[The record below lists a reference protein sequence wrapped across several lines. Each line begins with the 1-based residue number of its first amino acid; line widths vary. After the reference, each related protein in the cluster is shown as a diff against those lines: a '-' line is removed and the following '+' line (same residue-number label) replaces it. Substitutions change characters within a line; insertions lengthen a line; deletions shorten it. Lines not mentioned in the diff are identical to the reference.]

1 MSRKDY
7 IKCAEAIKNLKLAG
21 FTDEQ
26 RYLVAHELC
35 RVFQADN
42 TGFKRGRFLEA
53 CDLPLRPEDG

>member
-7 IKCAEAIKNLKLAG
+7 TKFAEAIKNLKFAG

-26 RYLVAHELC
+26 RYLMAHELC
-35 RVFQADN
+35 RVFKSDN
-42 TGFKRGRFLEA
+42 SSFKRGRFLEA